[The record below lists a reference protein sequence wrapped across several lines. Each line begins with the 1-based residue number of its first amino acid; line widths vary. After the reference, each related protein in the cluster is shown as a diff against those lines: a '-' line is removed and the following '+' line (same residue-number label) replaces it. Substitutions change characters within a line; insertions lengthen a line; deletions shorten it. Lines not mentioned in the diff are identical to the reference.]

1 MHEVC
6 KLLQI
11 SEDERRKVGARE
23 VKGKTDLLQHT
34 PQSLV
39 IVLVKRVKIVS
50 YSATEQNWVLHNY
63 RHTTTSHCST
73 LHTNNEFSYSLVLLV
88 LYPYS
93 QYLGNN
99 GDVATEVMQTE
110 VPCVYSIYLDL
121 SKWFC

>member
-1 MHEVC
+1 M
-6 KLLQI
+6 KLLQR
-11 SEDERRKVGARE
+11 SEDERRMVGARE
-23 VKGKTDLLQHT
+23 VDGKTDLLQHT

-50 YSATEQNWVLHNY
+50 HRATEQNWVLHNY
-63 RHTTTSHCST
+63 RHTITSHCST
-73 LHTNNEFSYSLVLLV
+73 LHTNNEFPYSLVLLV

-93 QYLGNN
+93 QYLGND

-110 VPCVYSIYLDL
+110 VPCVYSIDLDL